1 MHRAIFLIF
10 LFMIAILQSMVP
22 FLHTHTGIAH
32 LSGFHIH
39 VPTKIIGEPSEYQQ
53 PITTTSLRDED
64 DSPEISMPSQMYRD
78 EQLAQIDLSEL
89 WLPVLIYLNILL
101 AIQVVLSLR
110 PTRLVKRPPFKQPV
124 YLIPLPAAPPL
135 TR

>member
-10 LFMIAILQSMVP
+10 LFMIALLQSMAP

-39 VPTKIIGEPSEYQQ
+39 VPTMTVGDTSEH
-53 PITTTSLRDED
+53 PLLAAPTSLRDED
-64 DSPEISMPSQMYRD
+64 DSPEISMPSQMYKD
-78 EQLAQIDLSEL
+78 EQLIQIDLSEL
-89 WLPVLIYLNILL
+89 WLPVLIYLSILL
-101 AIQVVLSLR
+101 AFQAASCLL
-110 PTRLVKRPPFKQPV
+110 PTRPANPPLFKQPV

-135 TR
+135 TH